1 MTAEWLQ
8 AAFQQVLLKESLKV
22 WPNRFVVTTFF
33 LILRSLLQSLSFLL
47 LVGELI
53 LDKEGEFILDGFEG
67 TEDQD

>member
-67 TEDQD
+67 NEDQD